1 MFQKKQ
7 KKMGRS
13 PIVIQEDKSNNFSY
27 YSSRTIKNNLKRS
40 KPKTNDGITQS
51 TIPANNIIGRVP
63 AIFILIFVVLILGYL
78 LYLDN
83 NVKIKN
89 VSDNHSQF
97 LESTSIYKTASEKY
111 LSNSIANNT
120 KITINNLGLSDYMLS
135 RFPELSNATPEL
147 SFLSH
152 FVTLKITEA
161 KPVGILYDQSK
172 RFYLLKNNGVAMAS
186 VSNNNSE
193 NFINLMPYIIESFS
207 NIKINQRALSN
218 SDLSFISYTY
228 NELAIQSIKT
238 ISYTLVPNSRELD
251 IKIDKVPYILKL
263 NLEEPV
269 KEQVGSYLALKG
281 YLQANNKNPSQ
292 YIDVRVIGRAYYK

>member
-161 KPVGILYDQSK
+161 KPVGILYDQTK

-186 VSNNNSE
+186 VSNNNSV

-269 KEQVGSYLALKG
+269 KEQVGSFLALKG

>member
-40 KPKTNDGITQS
+40 KPKTNDDITQS
-51 TIPANNIIGRVP
+51 NIPANNIIGRIP
-63 AIFILIFVVLILGYL
+63 AFFILIFVVLILGYL

-97 LESTSIYKTASEKY
+97 LKSTNIYKEASEKY

-135 RFPELSNATPEL
+135 RFPEISNATPEL
-147 SFLSH
+147 GFLSH

-172 RFYLLKNNGVAMAS
+172 RFYLIKNNGVAMAL

-193 NFINLMPYIIESFS
+193 NFVNLMPYIIESFS
-207 NIKINQRALSN
+207 SIKINQRALSN
-218 SDLSFISYTY
+218 SDLSFISYAY

-238 ISYTLVPNSRELD
+238 TSYTLVPNSRELD
-251 IKIDKVPYILKL
+251 IKVNKVPYMLKF

-281 YLQANNKNPSQ
+281 YLQANNINPSQ